1 MTEDKYQR
9 VFPEGIFIFSSLN
22 LLKRLIIATIWKMI
36 VVRERNMSTPF
47 AALRPSSVDTWSKS
61 IVLILA
67 EAVKKI
73 TTAKICVSVL
83 FVNFNSFNKM
93 SYNG

>member
-47 AALRPSSVDTWSKS
+47 AALRPSSVDT
-61 IVLILA
+61 
-67 EAVKKI
+67 
-73 TTAKICVSVL
+73 
-83 FVNFNSFNKM
+83 
-93 SYNG
+93 

>member
-1 MTEDKYQR
+1 MMEDKYQR

-36 VVRERNMSTPF
+36 VARERNTSTPF

-67 EAVKKI
+67 EAVKKT

-83 FVNFNSFNKM
+83 FVNFNNFNKM